1 MESLPIAY
9 FDALYDRDPDP
20 WRFETSD
27 YERGKYAA
35 TLAALSR
42 KRYRFGLEVGC
53 SIGVLTAELAP
64 LCDRLLGIDVAETA
78 LARAR
83 TRLQHLSNVR
93 FACRAFPGEVQS
105 EAPQDGF
112 DLIMLSEV
120 LYYLDAAALVRA
132 ARVTRAVAAGGA
144 DILLVHWLGPTP
156 EYPLTGDVAAET
168 FIAALGPAMSLVFQS
183 RGPEYRIDLLRP

>member
-1 MESLPIAY
+1 MESLPAAY

-20 WRFETSD
+20 WRFETSE

-35 TLAALSR
+35 TIAALSR
-42 KRYRFGLEVGC
+42 PRYRFGLEVGC

-64 LCDRLLGIDVAETA
+64 RCDRLLGIDVAEAA

-83 TRLQHLSNVR
+83 ARLQHQPNVR
-93 FACRAFPGEVQS
+93 FACRAFPGEVQAD
-105 EAPQDGF
+105 APVDGF

-120 LYYLDAAALVRA
+120 LYYLDAAALARA
-132 ARVTRAVAAGGA
+132 ARITRTVAARGA

-156 EYPLTGDVAAET
+156 DYPLTGDAAAET
-168 FIAALGPAMSLVFQS
+168 FIAALGPAVTTVFQA
-183 RGPEYRIDLLRP
+183 REAEYRIDLLRA